1 MEKMR
6 YNLKKNDLAIF
17 GGTPIKKNFIPYGK
31 QFIDQSDI
39 DSVIEVLKSDYI
51 TSGPQVD
58 LFEKKLCDYTG
69 SKFAVVLSNGTTAL
83 HAACI
88 AAGISKGDEVITTSI
103 TFAASSNAIL
113 YCGGKP
119 VFVDIDSKTWNIDVE
134 QIEKKITSKTKAV
147 LAVDF
152 AGQAVKIDEIKK
164 ICKKHRLV
172 FIQDSAHSIGTKYK
186 GKPIGVHADLTT
198 FSFHPVKNITSGE
211 GGARLT
217 NTKKYYEKMII
228 FRTHGITRE
237 KKILKNIPYNGY
249 YDQILLGNNYRMTD
263 FQAALGISQLKKIDK
278 FINRRKE
285 IVKIYDE
292 AFKEIPQISLQQ
304 EIDES
309 DSCRH
314 LYIIRLN
321 IDQLKVNRN
330 KFYLALNL
338 ENIGL
343 QVHYKPVYL
352 HSYYKK
358 IGYKKG
364 ICPEAEKLYD
374 QMITIPLYYSL
385 TDQDVFEVI
394 NAVKKILDY
403 YKK

>member
-1 MEKMR
+1 
-6 YNLKKNDLAIF
+6 
-17 GGTPIKKNFIPYGK
+17 
-31 QFIDQSDI
+31 
-39 DSVIEVLKSDYI
+39 
-51 TSGPQVD
+51 
-58 LFEKKLCDYTG
+58 
-69 SKFAVVLSNGTTAL
+69 
-83 HAACI
+83 
-88 AAGISKGDEVITTSI
+88 
-103 TFAASSNAIL
+103 
-113 YCGGKP
+113 
-119 VFVDIDSKTWNIDVE
+119 
-134 QIEKKITSKTKAV
+134 
-147 LAVDF
+147 
-152 AGQAVKIDEIKK
+152 
-164 ICKKHRLV
+164 
-172 FIQDSAHSIGTKYK
+172 
-186 GKPIGVHADLTT
+186 
-198 FSFHPVKNITSGE
+198 
-211 GGARLT
+211 
-217 NTKKYYEKMII
+217 MII